1 MTGHAIRK
9 YFGPVVTANRRIVV
23 GGTILSIVAIIE
35 GLLAYSGS
43 LA

>member
-1 MTGHAIRK
+1 MTARAIRK
-9 YFGPVVTANRRIVV
+9 YLGPVVTANRRIVV
-23 GGTILSIVAIIE
+23 GGTILSIVAITE